1 MKKRWKVFWIVCGIT
16 AGIGFA
22 CCIAALALGVTVE
35 MLENRF
41 PNGIGIVSG
50 NHGSES
56 TSESYGGVQKIDMDL
71 AAGEV
76 IVLPSDNQET
86 VVVETENISRRL
98 KFSTYMEGNELKI
111 TSAKWLLFGKHIGK
125 GKIYVYIPQNQT
137 MEEVSLDMG
146 AGNLT
151 VENLWAKKFSLSV
164 GAGDAEVWDFT
175 AQEADFD
182 CGTGKITACGG
193 ASRGIDIDC
202 GVGDIEYTAYGNERD
217 YNYDI
222 DCGVGDVVIGANEYS
237 GLGRSKNVNNGA
249 DREISIDCGV
259 GKVNVAFDSSRQ
271 AAGPRMAAR
280 RTADF

>member
-1 MKKRWKVFWIVCGIT
+1 MTQRCGI
-16 AGIGFA
+16 
-22 CCIAALALGVTVE
+22 
-35 MLENRF
+35 
-41 PNGIGIVSG
+41 
-50 NHGSES
+50 
-56 TSESYGGVQKIDMDL
+56 
-71 AAGEV
+71 
-76 IVLPSDNQET
+76 
-86 VVVETENISRRL
+86 
-98 KFSTYMEGNELKI
+98 
-111 TSAKWLLFGKHIGK
+111 
-125 GKIYVYIPQNQT
+125 
-137 MEEVSLDMG
+137 
-146 AGNLT
+146 
-151 VENLWAKKFSLSV
+151 
-164 GAGDAEVWDFT
+164 FT

>member
-111 TSAKWLLFGKHIGK
+111 TSAKWLLFGEHIGK

-164 GAGDAEVWDFT
+164 GAGDAEVWDFY
-175 AQEADFD
+175 
-182 CGTGKITACGG
+182 G
-193 ASRGIDIDC
+193 AGSR
-202 GVGDIEYTAYGNERD
+202 
-217 YNYDI
+217 
-222 DCGVGDVVIGANEYS
+222 
-237 GLGRSKNVNNGA
+237 L
-249 DREISIDCGV
+249 
-259 GKVNVAFDSSRQ
+259 
-271 AAGPRMAAR
+271 
-280 RTADF
+280 